1 MRKATVQ
8 VFLQIPKFTIKL
20 KLFEGTEELFNI
32 KFQVNAMNALNLVI
46 VTNN

>member
-32 KFQVNAMNALNLVI
+32 KFQVKAMNALNLVI